1 MRRAYRVSIDDAHVG
16 RADDIRR
23 RRRMRIDAFRCFKEA
38 ENVAARNVWQVRNF
52 LARFRDAET
61 HRLIRFEPLKRCI
74 ATNYGTTRCLR
85 LASMDVDATKML
97 NSAVRRNTLMNAFG
111 KGMQENG
118 CTCQAQTP
126 RFDDCCRLNLV
137 ENVSRRITGRV
148 VDFAV
153 ALLTI
158 DDERVCC

>member
-1 MRRAYRVSIDDAHVG
+1 M
-16 RADDIRR
+16 
-23 RRRMRIDAFRCFKEA
+23 
-38 ENVAARNVWQVRNF
+38 
-52 LARFRDAET
+52 
-61 HRLIRFEPLKRCI
+61 
-74 ATNYGTTRCLR
+74 TNYGTTRR
-85 LASMDVDATKML
+85 LPLATMDVDATKML
-97 NSAVRRNTLMNAFG
+97 KSAVRRNTLMNNAFA
-111 KGMQENG
+111 KCMQENG

-126 RFDDCCRLNLV
+126 RFDNCCRLNLV